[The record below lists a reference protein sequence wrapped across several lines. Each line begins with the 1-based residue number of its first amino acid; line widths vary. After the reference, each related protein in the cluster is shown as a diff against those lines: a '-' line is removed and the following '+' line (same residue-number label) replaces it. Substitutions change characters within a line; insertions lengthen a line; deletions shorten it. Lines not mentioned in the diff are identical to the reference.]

1 MEYLRNSFFHKIS
14 CLYDS
19 AMLVRVYIG
28 LLHSILASTTAT
40 STVLLQRRVESE
52 SLPIFDFKKCITE
65 ILEKDGSSDSVLDCE
80 LMFNRYTEKLRDHYY
95 DIFEAEIEGADDKAK
110 LEEIVIWCR
119 NECSVAMTAA
129 LPALGIVQGVV
140 LRRPSHGAFAGYEQ
154 HNQSS

>member
-1 MEYLRNSFFHKIS
+1 MEYLRNSFFHKINMTPR
-14 CLYDS
+14 CLF
-19 AMLVRVYIG
+19 VFIG

-95 DIFEAEIEGADDKAK
+95 DIFEAEIEGKDDKAK

-129 LPALGIVQGVV
+129 LPGPRIVQGVV